1 MAVLTDYIIAKR
13 ALCTCESCDPSASSI
28 LSNFV
33 QAFLDRL
40 VLSHNSPAASIA
52 CRCI

>member
-13 ALCTCESCDPSASSI
+13 ATMHPSATTKAPAIAVSFGSSI

-33 QAFLDRL
+33 QAFFDRL
-40 VLSHNSPAASIA
+40 VLSQ
-52 CRCI
+52 